1 MNEEDLALEQAL
13 MLAQQAQGGPPGQ
26 SFEPSFF
33 QPPSPEQKNVQQ
45 NDAMYYSQQ
54 LPDAPEPREAL
65 ERRMDPRD
73 LERLSVQGRM
83 IPNKASDIKSDDQGT
98 YPVNAEGVR
107 LDWVRRPGMFPVTT
121 DQGELR
127 AAMPYFLEQ
136 AGNMVSGIV
145 PVKGAGAILGS
156 GPIRKAGQVAAE
168 AASAQPVDYMARAS
182 SVAPE
187 GNVLMRPSVS
197 KFDLKGP
204 ETQTVES
211 FLNQIKGMPGI
222 PQETIEDIALRFHQN
237 SPSMDLRQPVSKG
250 DFEKLFPPSKYDKVD
265 LKEAAPDTE
274 MHLYTEARRMA
285 EDESEGVIEQML
297 YGMGARNVDDSVNWQ
312 VTDVINRVKAFDDL
326 PPDVLE
332 LLKRNGIEN
341 VETLREWQEDALT
354 SYANRIM
361 QELAE
366 NSDDFPSD
374 RSGYAY
380 EGFQRL
386 IPDSLRQKRPQ
397 DYFEIGVVHPD
408 QRGSYSHYGNF
419 EDQYGRSLVGHI
431 RGQFLPE
438 GGTILNSNAFKW
450 QAEPFSTPTSVSE
463 KPSTIKVGPKS
474 MIIEELQSDV
484 QKGIEQSGHLTNVHA
499 TLFKTAIQHALEN
512 GAQTVY
518 YPTAKTIA
526 GVRSMDPKDFS
537 SIYDKEVVKQ
547 GLNPLSKIPG
557 VSMENLGGDYIK
569 IDFTPDAIK
578 YILKGPG
585 QRLTNYDRGG
595 EVNEYT
601 LDGLKEY
608 KPEPMSKIPEDSEAP
623 PSDPIGGLLDKIMY
637 YEGPRPSL
645 EDTVSSIMRDQ
656 RDTGNPIANLLRH
669 QEDEPAPLQEPSG
682 KRFMDRAI
690 ETALKSEN
698 VVSRP
703 RVSSNWNEKWEDAM
717 RDKYGHLK
725 GELIRQDFEPAP
737 VSRGTGSTPEGSE
750 IDRHFT
756 RTSQNRADPRL
767 AETKGG
773 RFAQDVAEMMF
784 ELEKEGTRTPRAPR
798 TKSTPRASGGSVDD
812 KYASLDFSDVLPYK
826 FG

>member
-65 ERRMDPRD
+65 EQRIDPREM
-73 LERLSVQGRM
+73 ERLSIQGYM

-98 YPVNAEGVR
+98 YPVDAGGNR
-107 LDWVRRPGMFPVTT
+107 LDWVRRPGILPVTS

-136 AGNMVSGIV
+136 AGNMASGIV

-168 AASAQPVDYMARAS
+168 ARAS

-187 GNVLMRPSVS
+187 GNIMMRPSIS
-197 KFDLKGP
+197 QYDLKGP

-237 SPSMDLRQPVSKG
+237 SPSIDLRQPVAKSE
-250 DFEKLFPPSKYDKVD
+250 FESLFPPSKYNKVD
-265 LKEAAPDTE
+265 LGTPKIPDPDDFFFNEAYRLANAEPEHVITRFLNDVRVPFLGYPERKMDVQAIQDVFFMGDKPIESLPEHVLDALYKNGINDQKSFSAQWAESRDNYIDE
-274 MHLYTEARRMA
+274 MRKMKLEEYKQQADNPQLKYTYS
-285 EDESEGVIEQML
+285 EDQRLVP
-297 YGMGARNVDDSVNWQ
+297 Q
-312 VTDVINRVKAFDDL
+312 VTAESH
-326 PPDVLE
+326 P
-332 LLKRNGIEN
+332 EN
-341 VETLREWQEDALT
+341 
-354 SYANRIM
+354 
-361 QELAE
+361 
-366 NSDDFPSD
+366 
-374 RSGYAY
+374 
-380 EGFQRL
+380 
-386 IPDSLRQKRPQ
+386 
-397 DYFEIGVVHPD
+397 YFEIGITHPD
-408 QRGSYSHYGNF
+408 QKGTYTHFGAPPG
-419 EDQYGRSLVGHI
+419 DQPLVAHF
-431 RGQFLPE
+431 RGQFLPR
-438 GGTILNSNAFKW
+438 GGTILNEGAFKYET
-450 QAEPFSTPTSVSE
+450 AGVTGSSIRE
-463 KPSTIKVGPKS
+463 KPSYIKAVPKS
-474 MIIEELQSDV
+474 MVIEEIQSDV
-484 QKGIEQSGHLTNVHA
+484 QKGIEQLGHLQNIHA
-499 TLFKTAIQHALEN
+499 TAFKAAVQHGLEN
-512 GAQTVY
+512 NVKTIY

-526 GVRSMDPKDFS
+526 AARGMEAAKFS
-537 SIYDKEVVKQ
+537 PIYDKEVVKQ
-547 GLNPLSKIPG
+547 GINPLSKIPG

-595 EVNEYT
+595 EVNEY
-601 LDGLKEY
+601 

-623 PSDPIGGLLDKIMY
+623 PSDPIGDLLSQLKSYDAAPPI
-637 YEGPRPSL
+637 
-645 EDTVSSIMRDQ
+645 EDQISSIMRDR
-656 RDTGNPIANLLRH
+656 RDTDDSIANLLRR
-669 QEDEPAPLQEPSG
+669 QEDEAAPLQEPSG
-682 KRFMDRAI
+682 KRFMDRALQ
-690 ETALKSEN
+690 TTLKSEN
-698 VVSRP
+698 VDFRP
-703 RVSSNWNEKWEDAM
+703 SVSSNWNAKWEDAM

-737 VSRGTGSTPEGSE
+737 VSRGTGSTPEE
-750 IDRHFT
+750 LNIDRHFT
-756 RTSQNRADPRL
+756 RTSQNRADPKL
-767 AETKGG
+767 AEEKGG

-784 ELEKEGTRTPRAPR
+784 QLEKEGTRTPRTSRA
-798 TKSTPRASGGSVDD
+798 KSTPRASGGSVDD

>member
-1 MNEEDLALEQAL
+1 
-13 MLAQQAQGGPPGQ
+13 
-26 SFEPSFF
+26 
-33 QPPSPEQKNVQQ
+33 
-45 NDAMYYSQQ
+45 
-54 LPDAPEPREAL
+54 
-65 ERRMDPRD
+65 MDPRD

-107 LDWVRRPGMFPVTT
+107 LDWVRRPGILPVTS

-136 AGNMVSGIV
+136 AGNMASGVV
-145 PVKGAGAILGS
+145 PVKGAGTILGS

-168 AASAQPVDYMARAS
+168 ATEAQPFDLFGTMAKVS
-182 SVAPE
+182 SVSPE

-222 PQETIEDIALRFHQN
+222 PQETIEDIALRFHQDY
-237 SPSMDLRQPVSKG
+237 PSMDLRQPVNKG
-250 DFEKLFPPSKYDKVD
+250 DFERLFPPSRYDKVD

-285 EDESEGVIEQML
+285 EDEPEGVIEQML
-297 YGMGARNVDDSVNWQ
+297 YGMGARNVSQPENWQ
-312 VTDVINRVKAFDDL
+312 VLNVLERGESFDNL
-326 PPDVLE
+326 PPNVLE
-332 LLKRNGIEN
+332 LFKRNGIDD
-341 VETLREWQEDALT
+341 VEILRQWQEDELT
-354 SYANRIM
+354 SYAHRIM
-361 QELAE
+361 KEMAE

-380 EGFQRL
+380 ESFQRL

-408 QRGSYSHYGNF
+408 QRGAYGHYRDF
-419 EDQYGRSLVGHI
+419 EDQYGRNLVGHI

-450 QAEPFSTPTSVSE
+450 QAEPFGASTSISE

-526 GVRSMDPKDFS
+526 GVRSMDPKDFA

-547 GLNPLSKIPG
+547 GVNPLSKIPG

-595 EVNEYT
+595 EVKEYT
-601 LDGLKEY
+601 LDDLKEY
-608 KPEPMSKIPEDSEAP
+608 KPEPTSKIPEDSEAP

-637 YEGPRPSL
+637 YEAPRPSL

-656 RDTGNPIANLLRH
+656 RDTGDPIANLLRR

-682 KRFMDRAI
+682 KRFMDRALQ
-690 ETALKSEN
+690 TALKSEN
-698 VVSRP
+698 VDFRP
-703 RVSSNWNEKWEDAM
+703 NASSNWNAKWEDAM

-737 VSRGTGSTPEGSE
+737 VSRGTGSTPEE
-750 IDRHFT
+750 LNIDRHFT
-756 RTSQNRADPRL
+756 RTSQNRADPKL
-767 AETKGG
+767 AEERGG

-784 ELEKEGTRTPRAPR
+784 QLEKEGTRTPRTSRA
-798 TKSTPRASGGSVDD
+798 KSTPRASGGSVDD

>member
-13 MLAQQAQGGPPGQ
+13 MLAQNAQGGPPGQ
-26 SFEPSFF
+26 SFESSFF
-33 QPPSPEQKNVQQ
+33 QPPSPEQQNVQQ

-65 ERRMDPRD
+65 ERRIDPRD
-73 LERLSVQGRM
+73 MERLSVQGVM
-83 IPNKASDIKSDDQGT
+83 FPNKASDVKTDDQGT
-98 YPVNAEGVR
+98 YPVDAEGNR
-107 LDWVRRPGMFPVTT
+107 LDWVRRPGVLPVTI

-136 AGNMVSGIV
+136 AGNLASGIV

-168 AASAQPVDYMARAS
+168 AAQPQPFDLFGTMAKVS
-182 SVAPE
+182 SVSPE

-222 PQETIEDIALRFHQN
+222 PQETIEDIALRFYQN
-237 SPSMDLRQPVSKG
+237 PSAKDLKQPVSKG

-265 LKEAAPDTE
+265 LKEAAPDNE

-285 EDESEGVIEQML
+285 EDESDSVIEQML
-297 YGMGARNVDDSVNWQ
+297 YNMGARNVDDSVSWQ
-312 VTDVINRVKAFDDL
+312 VTNVINRNEAFDDL

-332 LLKRNGIEN
+332 LFKRNGVDN
-341 VETLREWQEDALT
+341 AETLREWQEDALT
-354 SYANRIM
+354 SYADRIM
-361 QELAE
+361 RELAE
-366 NSDDFPSD
+366 NSDDFFLD

-408 QRGSYSHYGNF
+408 QKGTYGHYHQF

-431 RGQFLPE
+431 RGQFLPD

-450 QAEPFSTPTSVSE
+450 QAEPFGASTSIGE

-547 GLNPLSKIPG
+547 GINPLSKIPG

-585 QRLTNYDRGG
+585 QRLTNYQDGG
-595 EVNEYT
+595 KVGSYGYN
-601 LDGLKEY
+601 
-608 KPEPMSKIPEDSEAP
+608 P
-623 PSDPIGGLLDKIMY
+623 PKDDPIGDLLRAQDD
-637 YEGPRPSL
+637 EESSL
-645 EDTVSSIMRDQ
+645 LEKEIGILMRDE
-656 RDTGNPIANLLRH
+656 RDTGDPIADLLRR
-669 QEDEPAPLQEPSG
+669 QEDAPAPMQERSG
-682 KRFMDRAI
+682 KSFATRAI
-690 ETALKSEN
+690 ETGLQSDN
-698 VVSRP
+698 VRDE
-703 RVSSNWNEKWEDAM
+703 RTTNWNRKAEDAM
-717 RDKYGHLK
+717 RERYGPL
-725 GELIRQDFEPAP
+725 DD
-737 VSRGTGSTPEGSE
+737 E
-750 IDRHFT
+750 IE
-756 RTSQNRADPRL
+756 SQFPR
-767 AETKGG
+767 
-773 RFAQDVAEMMF
+773 
-784 ELEKEGTRTPRAPR
+784 P
-798 TKSTPRASGGSVDD
+798 TPRASGGSVDD